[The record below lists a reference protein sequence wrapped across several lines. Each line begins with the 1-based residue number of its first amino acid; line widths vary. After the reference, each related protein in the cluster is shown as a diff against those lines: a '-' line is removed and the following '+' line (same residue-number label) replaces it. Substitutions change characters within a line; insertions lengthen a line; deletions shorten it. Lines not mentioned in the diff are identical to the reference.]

1 MVLAPMK
8 VENFPHIGSKLRF
21 AKLRPVKEPAEA
33 GNGNS
38 MPCSP
43 LGFNL
48 IVIVFLPVY
57 NAKA

>member
-48 IVIVFLPVY
+48 IVIVFFTGL
-57 NAKA
+57 